1 MSESMPPSTPFSE
14 AELARLADGSLDPAR
29 AAQLRRQ
36 AEADPELGA
45 ALAEQQRAVALM
57 RGLDAPAPDRL
68 RDRGGRPT
76 AQRRTTFPTTAAP
89 AARIRAARRRRRRRR
104 PAVLIV
110 LAGRAG
116 TPAPTLA
123 QTVRLTLAAAVSPAP
138 AEHAQTLDISSA
150 GIPFPYWQHSVG
162 WRALGARTD
171 QLAGRRI
178 VTVFYGGRYRSRVGY
193 AIVAGD
199 PLAIGGGQVVT
210 RGGVR
215 YRLARIGGATLV
227 TWLRHGHT
235 CVIAGRDVSSST
247 LLALAT
253 AGGRNA

>member
-1 MSESMPPSTPFSE
+1 MPESTPFSE
-14 AELARLADGSLDPAR
+14 ADLARLADGSLEPAQ
-29 AAQLRRQ
+29 AARLRRQ

-45 ALAEQQRAVALM
+45 ALAEQERAVALM

-68 RDRGGRPT
+68 RT
-76 AQRRTTFPTTAAP
+76 AVAAQLRSAERRS
-89 AARIRAARRRRRRRR
+89 RRR
-104 PAVLIV
+104 PRLRLGFALPAVAVAAIVAVLIA
-110 LAGRAG
+110 LTGRAG
-116 TPAPTLA
+116 SPAPTIA

-138 AEHAQTLDISSA
+138 SEHAQTLDISSA

-178 VTVFYGGRYRSRVGY
+178 VTVFYGGRDRSRVGY
-193 AIVAGD
+193 AIVSGEPIAGVD
-199 PLAIGGGQVVT
+199 GHVVA
-210 RGGVR
+210 RDGVR
-215 YRLARIGGATLV
+215 YRLARLGGATLV
-227 TWLRHGHT
+227 TWLRRGHT

-253 AGGRNA
+253 AGGRSA